1 MRRAELSRFS
11 LGTINFE
18 MFVRLQVE
26 MLSRWSD
33 RASSARGVARQE
45 MKMWELSARGWYSS
59 SGDWMK
65 SPKEPGE
72 RGEKAMCMLPFVIR
86 LGKKITIGFGKMEA
100 IGDFAKNS
108 FSGAMEG

>member
-45 MKMWELSARGWYSS
+45 MKM
-59 SGDWMK
+59 
-65 SPKEPGE
+65 
-72 RGEKAMCMLPFVIR
+72 
-86 LGKKITIGFGKMEA
+86 
-100 IGDFAKNS
+100 
-108 FSGAMEG
+108 